1 MIDHCVAFAEKH
13 SKEKMLVM
21 YTTDALKMIAQ
32 NTAKSVSGSYFKHR
46 YEDIIT
52 PKKEENEVNR
62 ADASGIIEKMKNKVN
77 AIRER

>member
-1 MIDHCVAFAEKH
+1 MIDHCVAFAEKR

-32 NTAKSVSGSYFKHR
+32 NTAKSVGGSYFKHR
-46 YEDIIT
+46 YSEIIS
-52 PKKEENEVNR
+52 PNKDENEVNQ

-77 AIRER
+77 KIRER